1 MKKHEYIAGIK
12 AKNPKLFTAEKITLT
27 PAALERV
34 ISQAFDAGKQEAEAG
49 MDFFKGIFGGK
60 R

>member
-1 MKKHEYIAGIK
+1 MKKQEYIDGIK
-12 AKNPKLFTAEKITLT
+12 AKNTKLFTAEKITLT

-34 ISQAFDAGKQEAEAG
+34 ISQAFDAGKHEAEAG
-49 MDFFKGIFGGK
+49 MDFFKGIFGSK

>member
-1 MKKHEYIAGIK
+1 MKKHEYIEGIK

-34 ISQAFDAGKQEAEAG
+34 IGQAFDAGKEEAEAG
-49 MDFFKGIFGGK
+49 MDFFKVIFGGK